1 MAEIRTDDAL
11 ADAAVAEIEPGMVV
25 GLGTGRTAERAVLA
39 LSRRVHEHGLL
50 VHCVPTSHVTETL
63 ARSQRLNVLDFA
75 LVEKI
80 DYLFDGAD
88 EVDEHFRML
97 KGLQGAIARQRL
109 TARVATKR
117 VYVIQEHKLVETLG
131 TKATLPL
138 AIMPFAMAAIRD
150 ELRKL
155 GLSGVVRRTMNG
167 ELFLTDHAHLI
178 LDVTMNGRD
187 PIELADELDHVPGVV
202 EHGLFIDECDE
213 LLVETDDGSVRR
225 LVRPYAE

>member
-1 MAEIRTDDAL
+1 MAEIKTDDAL
-11 ADAAVAEIEPGMVV
+11 AEAAVAEIEPGMVV
-25 GLGTGRTAERAVLA
+25 GLGTGRTAQRAVMALA
-39 LSRRVHEHGLL
+39 RRVHEQGLL
-50 VHCVPTSHVTETL
+50 VHCVPTSHVTETV

-88 EVDEHFRML
+88 EVDEQFRML

-117 VYVIQEHKLVETLG
+117 VYVIQEHKLVQRLG

-138 AIMPFAMAAIRD
+138 AIMPFAMAAIRE

-155 GLSGVVRRTMNG
+155 GLSGVVRRAMNG

-178 LDVTMNGRD
+178 LDVSMNGRD
-187 PIELADELDHVPGVV
+187 PDELADALDHVPGVV
-202 EHGLFIDECDE
+202 EHGLFTDECDE
-213 LLVETDDGSVRR
+213 LLVESDDGTVRR
-225 LVRPYAE
+225 LIREQE